1 MVPSLS
7 GGINSDPSFPYNG
20 TELPTATIARN
31 TTSQRRRNAPDT
43 KGRYSQINI
52 RLIGFLSSGAILPLI
67 SHTIKRGA
75 RLIDTRAANN
85 IAVVLVNANGRNR
98 RPSWA

>member
-1 MVPSLS
+1 MPGNAVGIYRMVPSLS
-7 GGINSDPSFPYNG
+7 GGMNSDPSFPYNG
-20 TELPTATIARN
+20 TELPAATMASI

-52 RLIGFLSSGAILPLI
+52 RLMGFLSSGAILPLI
-67 SHTIKRGA
+67 SHTMRRGA

-85 IAVVLVNANGRNR
+85 IAALLV
-98 RPSWA
+98 